1 MKNEGIQSVNFA
13 QSKVMKTIVFT
24 GGGTA
29 GHVIPNIAL
38 FEEAKKHFNK
48 IAYIGSC
55 GIEKELVKKQKDVV
69 FYEIESV
76 KLVRALTLK
85 NLLIPAK
92 LIKSIKQAKKILKK
106 IKPNVVFSKGGYV
119 SLPTVIAAKLLNIP
133 VVSHE
138 SDLSLGLAN
147 KIIYKFSSVM
157 LTSFEKTAVGK
168 KKCVFVGSPV
178 RKQIFNG
185 NKNNLNLNFDE
196 SKKTILFF
204 GGSLGSNAINK
215 CVFSNIESLTKQ
227 FNILH
232 ITGKGKMQKIEKIG
246 YHCVE
251 YTNNIEDYFAAAD
264 AVVCRG
270 GANTLFELLALA
282 KPMLIIPLP
291 KSESRGDQIENA
303 KYFESKN
310 FAKVLFQENLN
321 EKNLLSSLKN
331 LLKNSE
337 SLKNNIKLQNF
348 ENVNQKIINLII
360 HHTKKWA
367 KRPIFV

>member
-1 MKNEGIQSVNFA
+1 MKNDGIQSVISA
-13 QSKVMKTIVFT
+13 QIKVMKTIVFT

-38 FEEAKKHFNK
+38 FDEAKKHFNK

-55 GIEKELVKKQKDVV
+55 GIEKELVKKQKDVA
-69 FYEIESV
+69 FYEIEPV
-76 KLVRALTLK
+76 KFVRALTLK

-92 LIKSIKQAKKILKK
+92 LIKSVKQAKKILKK

-119 SLPTVIAAKLLNIP
+119 SLPTVIAAKSLHIP

-138 SDLSLGLAN
+138 SDISLGLAN
-147 KIIYKFSSVM
+147 KIIYKFSNVM
-157 LTSFEKTAVGK
+157 LTSFEKTAEGK
-168 KKCVFVGSPV
+168 KKCIFVGSPV

-185 NKNNLNLNFDE
+185 NKNNLNLNFNE

-204 GGSLGSNAINK
+204 GGSLGSNAINE

-232 ITGKGKMQKIEKIG
+232 ITGKGKMQKIEKFG

-303 KYFESKN
+303 KYFYGKN
-310 FAKVLFQENLN
+310 YAKILFQENLN
-321 EKNLLSSLKN
+321 GKNLLSSLKN

-348 ENVNQKIINLII
+348 ENVNQKIMNLIVQ
-360 HHTKKWA
+360 HTKK
-367 KRPIFV
+367 